1 MLDSPTFVSRLT
13 PPGTGAI
20 AVLTLHGPKT
30 WDIVR
35 AVFRPRGRSGT
46 LPERA
51 EPGQVW
57 VGEAGTAEMADECV
71 LVVEEFEPVPHV
83 ELHCHGGRE
92 VVAWLIELLTSH
104 GAQWSETERQPA
116 ERLWR
121 LVEQAVT
128 VRTAAILLD
137 QAQGA
142 WEREMEALSAAWARQ
157 DLEEVRNRVTRLEGW
172 VELGRHL
179 IQPWRVVVA
188 GAPNVGKSSLVNAM
202 AGFQRSIVAPIPGT
216 TRDVVTTTIAIDG
229 WPVELLD
236 TAGWRETA
244 HELERAAIEKA
255 HATAAAADLVV
266 WVYDA
271 TVSDPEM
278 PEGEMLR
285 RIVVANKCDLPTVSQ
300 DRAEVCVSAR
310 TGSGI
315 ATLMAEMIRRLI
327 PHEPEPG
334 AAIPILPEHQEALRV
349 WRERLSWGAVPCPWP
364 TSQE

>member
-1 MLDSPTFVSRLT
+1 MLDSPTFVSCLT

-20 AVLTLHGPKT
+20 AVLTLHGPRA

-35 AVFRPRGRSGT
+35 AVFRPRGRSAT

-51 EPGQVW
+51 RPGQVW

-71 LVVEEFEPVPHV
+71 LVVEAFEPLPQV
-83 ELHCHGGRE
+83 ELHCHGGRQ

-104 GAQWSETERQPA
+104 GAQWSETDLKPA
-116 ERLWR
+116 ARLWR

-142 WEREMEALSAAWARQ
+142 WEREMESLTAAWGRKDRKSVQ
-157 DLEEVRNRVTRLEGW
+157 SRVERLESW

-179 IQPWRVVVA
+179 TQPWRVVVA
-188 GAPNVGKSSLVNAM
+188 GAPNVGKSSLVNAL

-229 WPVELLD
+229 WPVQLLD
-236 TAGWRETA
+236 TAGWRETT
-244 HELERAAIEKA
+244 HELERAAIAKA
-255 HATAAAADLVV
+255 QATAAAADLVV

-278 PEGEMLR
+278 LEGGTPR
-285 RIVVANKCDLPTVSQ
+285 RIVVANKCDLPTVSH

-334 AAIPILPEHQEALRV
+334 AAIPILPEHLEALRG
-349 WRERLSWGAVPCPWP
+349 WRERLS
-364 TSQE
+364 